1 MKMAS
6 ENTVRVLMSVLAVI
20 LAVAVLAVRG
30 LSPETM
36 LVLVLLWVAGALLPR
51 AWEFRNGKLEGAF
64 LLRNVL
70 LYTALVVLCGAEYLL
85 LEGTVYGISKEMAMF
100 LTAWLLSGVFEF
112 LWPGFARK
120 GANQV
125 SS

>member
-1 MKMAS
+1 MVS
-6 ENTVRVLMSVLAVI
+6 ENAVRVVMSVPVVI

-30 LSPETM
+30 FSPETM
-36 LVLVLLWVAGALLPR
+36 LVLVLLWVAGALLPC

-64 LLRNVL
+64 LLQNVL
-70 LYTALVVLCGAEYLL
+70 LYTALVVLVGAEYLL
-85 LEGTVYGISKEMAMF
+85 LEESVYGVSKEMMMF
-100 LTAWLLSGVFEF
+100 FTAWLLSGIFEF

>member
-1 MKMAS
+1 MAS
-6 ENTVRVLMSVLAVI
+6 ENAVRVLMSVPAVI

-30 LSPETM
+30 FSPETM

-51 AWEFRNGKLEGAF
+51 AWEFRNGKVKGAF
-64 LLRNVL
+64 LLQNFL
-70 LYTALVVLCGAEYLL
+70 LYTALVVLCGVEYLL
-85 LEGTVYGISKEMAMF
+85 LEESVYGVSKEMMMF
-100 LTAWLLSGVFEF
+100 FTAWLLSGIFEF